1 MNTNHGMTIEE
12 IRTSVTMALCKSITI
27 EDQHSIMKIED
38 DVKKQC
44 DIIGE
49 HLGNK
54 FLFVCMRDAEECM
67 TNKAKMTDLF
77 KKFEIVGPRFS
88 AEIKD
93 SEMKSLLEDQEEE
106 EGTKN

>member
-1 MNTNHGMTIEE
+1 MTIEE
-12 IRTSVTMALCKSITI
+12 IRTSVTMALCKSITT
-27 EDQHSIMKIED
+27 EDQQSIMKIED

-67 TNKAKMTDLF
+67 TDKDKMTELF

-93 SEMKSLLEDQEEE
+93 SEMESLLEDQEEE
-106 EGTKN
+106 E

>member
-1 MNTNHGMTIEE
+1 MSTNHGMTIEE
-12 IRTSVTMALCKSITI
+12 IRTSVTMALCKSCTT
-27 EDQHSIMKIED
+27 EDQHSIMNIED

-67 TNKAKMTDLF
+67 TNKAKMADLF

-93 SEMKSLLEDQEEE
+93 SEMESLLEDQEEE
-106 EGTKN
+106 E

>member
-1 MNTNHGMTIEE
+1 MNTNYGMTIEE
-12 IRTSVTMALCKSITI
+12 IRTSVTMALCKSCTT
-27 EDQHSIMKIED
+27 EDKHTIMKIED

-67 TNKAKMTDLF
+67 TNKNKMTDLF

-93 SEMKSLLEDQEEE
+93 SEMESLLEDHEE
-106 EGTKN
+106 N

>member
-12 IRTSVTMALCKSITI
+12 IRTSVTMALCKSCTT
-27 EDQHSIMKIED
+27 EDRHDIMKIED

-54 FLFVCMRDAEECM
+54 FLFVCMKDAEECM
-67 TNKAKMTDLF
+67 TNKDKMADLF
-77 KKFEIVGPRFS
+77 KKFEVVGPRFS
-88 AEIKD
+88 AKIKD
-93 SEMKSLLEDQEEE
+93 SEMESLLEDQEEDE
-106 EGTKN
+106 